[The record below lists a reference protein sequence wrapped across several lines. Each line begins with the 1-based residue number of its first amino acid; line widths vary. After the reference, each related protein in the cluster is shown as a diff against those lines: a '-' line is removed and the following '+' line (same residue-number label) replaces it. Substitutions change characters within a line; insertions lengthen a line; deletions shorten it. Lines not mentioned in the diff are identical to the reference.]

1 MAFDLVH
8 YFAEQIKI
16 QKPQLLNQYPA
27 EQRQAH
33 LFEINALSLGKI
45 ISLWRTDSNHIY
57 QEIQSQDQLYI
68 QEIARHLTT
77 SAKNESE
84 LKQTEFEHC
93 SSEIL
98 TFQFQELKQLDDT
111 GHYGQNGMRELLL
124 GQIEHLS
131 GQAKDWVW
139 SVNELNELIGSQPI
153 VEESVS
159 FDETMKEF
167 NQMVHTQQNPVAVEI
182 EHDQPEVIERH
193 PTWAK
198 VAEPIVALVVLW
210 VLWNA
215 LQTYVFA

>member
-16 QKPQLLNQYPA
+16 QKPQLLQTQTI
-27 EQRQAH
+27 EQRQAN
-33 LFEINALSLGKI
+33 LFEINVLTLGKI
-45 ISLWRTDSNHIY
+45 ISLWREDPQKIY

-68 QEIARHLTT
+68 QEVARHLTT
-77 SAKNESE
+77 SIKNESE
-84 LKQTEFEHC
+84 LSLPEFEHC

-98 TFQFQELKQLDDT
+98 AFQFQELKQLDDT
-111 GHYGQNGMRELLL
+111 GNYGQNGLRELLL

-139 SVNELNELIGSQPI
+139 SVNNLNELIGSQPI

-159 FDETMKEF
+159 FDETLKEF
-167 NQMVHTQQNPVAVEI
+167 NQMVQTQQAQHDVEVVAPPAVVELK
-182 EHDQPEVIERH
+182 

-198 VAEPIVALVVLW
+198 IAEPIVALVVLW
-210 VLWNA
+210 VLYTA
-215 LQTYVFA
+215 LMKYVFI

>member
-16 QKPQLLNQYPA
+16 QKPQLLQHESI

-33 LFEINALSLGKI
+33 LFEINVLTLGKI
-45 ISLWRTDSNHIY
+45 ISLWREDPQKIY

-77 SAKNESE
+77 AIKNESE
-84 LKQTEFEHC
+84 LSLTEFEQC

-98 TFQFQELKQLDDT
+98 TLQFQELKQLDNT
-111 GHYGQNGMRELLL
+111 GNYGQSGLRELLL

-139 SVNELNELIGSQPI
+139 SVNDLNELIGSQPI
-153 VEESVS
+153 EEESVS
-159 FDETMKEF
+159 FDETLKEF
-167 NQMVHTQQNPVAVEI
+167 NQMVQTQKLQQEVEVVESPAVVEL
-182 EHDQPEVIERH
+182 R

-198 VAEPIVALVVLW
+198 IAEPIVALAVLW
-210 VLWNA
+210 VLYAA
-215 LQTYVFA
+215 LMKYVLI